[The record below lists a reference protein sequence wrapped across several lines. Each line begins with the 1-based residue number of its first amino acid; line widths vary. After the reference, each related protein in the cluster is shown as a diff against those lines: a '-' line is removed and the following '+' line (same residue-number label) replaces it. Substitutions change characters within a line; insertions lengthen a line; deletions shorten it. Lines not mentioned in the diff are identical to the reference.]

1 MKNIVLILFAVS
13 LIFISSAFAQEKLG
27 NELSIEET
35 TSISEI
41 LSNPEKYVG
50 QKVLVEGEVID
61 VCQHMGCWMD
71 LASDTEGQK
80 IKIKVKDGEIVFTE
94 EHVGKTAL
102 AEGEVYAIEMD
113 EEEAKE
119 YFEHMAEDA
128 GKEFDASTVTGPVTI
143 YQIRGSG
150 AVIK

>member
-1 MKNIVLILFAVS
+1 MKNIMYVLFIVS
-13 LIFISSAFAQEKLG
+13 LIFTGNSFAQEKLG
-27 NELSIEET
+27 NELTLEEIT
-35 TSISEI
+35 EISDI
-41 LSNPEKYVG
+41 FSNPAEYVG
-50 QKVLVEGEVID
+50 KKVLVEGEILD
-61 VCQHMGCWMD
+61 VCKMAGCWMD
-71 LASDTEGQK
+71 LSGDVEGQK

-94 EHVGKTAL
+94 DFKGRTAL

-128 GKEFDASTVTGPVTI
+128 GKEFDSSSITGPVTI
-143 YQIRGSG
+143 YQIRGTG

>member
-1 MKNIVLILFAVS
+1 MKNIMLVLFAVS
-13 LIFISSAFAQEKLG
+13 LIFVSNVFAQEKLG
-27 NELSIEET
+27 NELTLEET
-35 TSISEI
+35 TAISEI

-50 QKVLVEGEVID
+50 QKVLVEGEVLE
-61 VCQHMGCWMD
+61 VCRNMGCWMD
-71 LASDTEGQK
+71 LSSDIEDQK

-94 EHVGKTAL
+94 EHLGKTAS
-102 AEGEVYAIEMD
+102 AEGVVYAIEMD
-113 EEEAKE
+113 EEDAKE

-128 GKEFDASTVTGPVTI
+128 GKEFDTSSITGPVTI